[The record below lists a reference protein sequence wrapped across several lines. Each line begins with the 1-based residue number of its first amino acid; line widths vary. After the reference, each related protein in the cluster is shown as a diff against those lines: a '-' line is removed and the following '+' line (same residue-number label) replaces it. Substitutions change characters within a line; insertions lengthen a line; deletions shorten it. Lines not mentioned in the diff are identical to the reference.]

1 MTVGTD
7 AMKKD
12 ENIPIRVRWALLRFS
27 VVGPLLAC
35 PPESGEL
42 GSQLDALAS
51 RAYAHPTTGER
62 IRFGRSTI
70 EHWLYAARNATTN
83 PVQVLERKV
92 HARAGTHPS
101 ISAQLGEAIRAQYR
115 SHPRWSYQLH
125 HDNLRAQARVEPALG
140 PVPSRV
146 TLSRYMKAHGMVRSR
161 SKKNASQ
168 IARGLV
174 PRETRSYEVTH
185 VGGLYHWD
193 FHAGSR
199 RVLCRDGQRMEVR
212 LLGILDD
219 YSRVGCHLQW
229 YPGAGETA
237 ESLVHGLSQ
246 GFQKRGLCRAAMSD
260 NGGAMLAA
268 ETVEGLSRLGIVHH
282 TTLAESPEQNGKQ
295 ENFWAQVE
303 GRLMAMLEGEK
314 DLTLELLNRATLAWL
329 ELEYNRKWHSEIS
342 TTPLERFLA
351 GPSVLRP
358 CPSSDELRRAF
369 RRQEIRTQRRSDG
382 TLTVGGVRYEIP
394 SRYRTLLRPTV
405 RWASWDLSSVDLVD
419 ARTGVVLTTLRPL
432 DKQANGDGRR
442 RVLDAEPDPGPEP
455 LPSGIAPLLQE
466 LMSEYAA
473 TGLPPA
479 YVPMPTRRPEDES

>member
-12 ENIPIRVRWALLRFS
+12 ENIPMRVRWALLRFS

-161 SKKNASQ
+161 SN
-168 IARGLV
+168 
-174 PRETRSYEVTH
+174 
-185 VGGLYHWD
+185 
-193 FHAGSR
+193 
-199 RVLCRDGQRMEVR
+199 
-212 LLGILDD
+212 
-219 YSRVGCHLQW
+219 
-229 YPGAGETA
+229 
-237 ESLVHGLSQ
+237 
-246 GFQKRGLCRAAMSD
+246 
-260 NGGAMLAA
+260 
-268 ETVEGLSRLGIVHH
+268 
-282 TTLAESPEQNGKQ
+282 
-295 ENFWAQVE
+295 
-303 GRLMAMLEGEK
+303 
-314 DLTLELLNRATLAWL
+314 
-329 ELEYNRKWHSEIS
+329 
-342 TTPLERFLA
+342 
-351 GPSVLRP
+351 
-358 CPSSDELRRAF
+358 
-369 RRQEIRTQRRSDG
+369 
-382 TLTVGGVRYEIP
+382 
-394 SRYRTLLRPTV
+394 RTLLRPTV